1 VRALALHGL
10 PTSPRLW
17 ERLDLPGDWQVNAP
31 HVPGLG
37 DDGTPSDWRLSQC
50 ASQLQ
55 HHAQDADVLIGHDL
69 GGVLCAMLAQ
79 PGQRVV
85 LSGTALGLYWWA
97 IRATALP
104 GLQRW
109 FYQRHGGRHF
119 LSKGAS
125 APHRESLLAAFSDH
139 GQDWPD
145 RMRTIAKAMQ
155 PPKGLAQ
162 RLQACDVQLIW
173 GQQDPW
179 YPRSVA
185 QSLRRSTGGTLHWL
199 PCGHFAPWECADG
212 FSKILLDTD

>member
-1 VRALALHGL
+1 MRALALHGL
-10 PTSPRLW
+10 PTSPELW
-17 ERLDLPGDWQVNAP
+17 SRLDLPCSWQLQAP
-31 HVPGLG
+31 PVPGLG
-37 DDGTPSDWRLSQC
+37 ADGTPRNWSLTQC
-50 ASQLQ
+50 AADLQ

-119 LSKGAS
+119 LSRGAS
-125 APHRESLLAAFSDH
+125 APHRESLLAAFSEH
-139 GQDWPD
+139 GEGWPD
-145 RMRTIAKAMQ
+145 RMRIIAKAMQ
-155 PPKGLAQ
+155 PPKGLAE
-162 RLQACDVQLIW
+162 RLRDCDVQLIW
-173 GQQDPW
+173 GRDDPW

-185 QSLRRSTGGTLHWL
+185 QAVRRSTGGRLDWL
-199 PCGHFAPWECADG
+199 PCGHFAPWECPDA
-212 FSKILLDTD
+212 FSHLLSGTD